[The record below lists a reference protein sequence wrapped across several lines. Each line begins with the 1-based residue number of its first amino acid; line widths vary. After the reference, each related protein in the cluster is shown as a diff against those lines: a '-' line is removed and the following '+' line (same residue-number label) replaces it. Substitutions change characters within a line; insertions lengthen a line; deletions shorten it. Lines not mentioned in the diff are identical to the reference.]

1 MTDTNND
8 RLAGLSDAKRALL
21 ERLVAERRAAAAQVR
36 PRPRPERVPLSFG
49 QERLWLVEQL
59 TPGSAAYHVPIAL
72 VLDGA
77 LDAAALDRA
86 IQEVVARH
94 ETLRTG
100 IPSVAGK
107 PHQQIAETAQVPVE
121 QVDVTSAADPE
132 AAAREL
138 ARTMSAQPFDL
149 TRGPLLRALLVRT
162 APERH
167 LLVLNAHH
175 LMIDG
180 WSIGV
185 LMGELSHLYNAFRDG
200 LPSPL
205 PPVALQYADYAMW
218 QREWL
223 DGERMDKQV
232 AYWRE
237 QLEGCPS
244 VLDIPAD
251 RPRPAVQSFR
261 GAVARHHIPADLY
274 EEIEQFSR
282 RENVTPFMTLFAAW
296 TTLLH
301 RWTGQTDL
309 PVGVGLANRPRAE
322 LESIVGFFV
331 NTLVLRTDLSGQ
343 PTFRELLAQVR
354 GTTLGAQANQD
365 APLSR
370 VLESMKLDRAASH
383 MPFLQT
389 MMFFQSYSQAA
400 VPMNGL
406 TVSRLSL
413 AEIEPGAAQT
423 DISLY
428 VNSDGPGDLLFQYST
443 DLFDADTI
451 ARLAGHLNVLL
462 AAAVENPDLHI
473 GELPLLTDAERTQ
486 LAAWNDTRAPY
497 ASDRPLIELLTAQME
512 RTPEAVAVTFN
523 GRTMT
528 YRELRCRA
536 NELARELRARG
547 VGAGSLVGLYV
558 DRSLEMLIGL
568 VAILEA
574 GGAYVPLDP
583 SYPADRLAYML
594 GAAEAKVVVTTGELR
609 GSVPVQ
615 DVDIILANASQPL
628 EDVAPI
634 DCGATPDDLAY
645 VIFTS
650 GSTGKPKGVQITQRS
665 AANLLASVARQPGMQ
680 AGDSICAVSTLSFDI
695 ALFELVLPLTVGAHI
710 LLADRDTARDGAALA
725 RLVDSSRVT
734 VMQATPATWRMLLDI
749 GWRGKP
755 DLKIIST
762 GEACPREL
770 ADRLGTCCS
779 ELWNLY
785 GPTETTVYSALGPI
799 VPGKGP
805 ISIGR
810 PVANTQI
817 HIVDRN
823 FQLLPVGVPGE
834 LLIGGDGLAR
844 GYLGRPD
851 LTSEKFI
858 PDPFSTKPG
867 ARVYRAGD
875 LALWRRDGTL
885 EVVGRMDH
893 QVKLRGFR
901 IELGEIEAA
910 LAECAGVEQAVVH
923 CREDRPG
930 DKRLVAYV
938 TLASVTANAAL
949 TADVMRAHLRKSLP
963 DYMIPSAF
971 LVLDAFPL
979 TPNGKV
985 DRKALPAPDAAGS
998 SSEGE
1003 APKTTEEVQMA
1014 ALWGEVLGRLQIKRN
1029 DNFFDLGGHSLL
1041 ATQMLARLHDTFGVE
1056 VPLRVLFDSP
1066 TVAALA
1072 SHVASAKLEIL
1083 AGENLEDL
1091 LAQLE
1096 GMSDDD
1102 VLGLTARGQQNV

>member
-1 MTDTNND
+1 MTDTND
-8 RLAGLSDAKRALL
+8 RLAGLSDAKRAML

-49 QERLWLVEQL
+49 QERLWLVEQI
-59 TPGSAAYHVPIAL
+59 TRNTSAYHVPVAL
-72 VLDGA
+72 RLEGA
-77 LDAAALDRA
+77 LDADALDRA
-86 IQEVVARH
+86 MQEVVRRH

-100 IPSVAGK
+100 IPSEAGR
-107 PHQQIAETAQVPVE
+107 PYQQISGDLHFAIDRT
-121 QVDVTSAADPE
+121 DVSAAADPV
-132 AAAREL
+132 AAAWEL
-138 ARTMSAQPFDL
+138 GRIASAKPFDL
-149 TRGPLLRALLVRT
+149 TRGPLLRVLLARM
-162 APERH
+162 APESH
-167 LLVLNAHH
+167 LLVLVVHH

-185 LMGELSHLYNAFRDG
+185 LLGELSHLYNAFRDG
-200 LPSPL
+200 KPSPL
-205 PPVALQYADYAMW
+205 PNVALQYADYAMW

-237 QLEGCPS
+237 QLDGCPS

-251 RPRPAVQSFR
+251 RARPPVQSFR
-261 GAVARHHIPADLY
+261 GAVAKHTIPADLY
-274 EEIEQFSR
+274 EEVENFSR

-301 RWTGQTDL
+301 RWTGQNDL

-331 NTLVLRTDLSGQ
+331 NTLVLRADLSGE

-370 VLESMKLDRAASH
+370 VLETMKVDRAASH

-389 MMFFQSYSQAA
+389 MMFFQSYSQAM

-406 TVSRLSL
+406 TVSRISL
-413 AEIEPGAAQT
+413 ADIDPGAAQT

-428 VNSDGPGDLLFQYST
+428 VNSDGPGDLQFQYST

-451 ARLAGHLNVLL
+451 ARLSGNLIVLIG
-462 AAAVENPDLHI
+462 AALKDPDVSI
-473 GELPLLTDAERTQ
+473 TRLPLLTEAEQAQ

-497 ASDRPLIELLTAQME
+497 ADDRPLIALLTAQME
-512 RTPEAVAVTFN
+512 RTPEAMAVTFN
-523 GRTMT
+523 GRVMT
-528 YRELRCRA
+528 YGELRCRS

-547 VGAGSLVGLYV
+547 IGAGSLVGLYV
-558 DRSLEMLIGL
+558 ERSLEMLIGL

-615 DVDIILANASQPL
+615 NVDIVLADATAPL

-665 AANLLASVARQPGMQ
+665 AANLLASVAREPGMQ

-695 ALFELVLPLTVGAHI
+695 
-710 LLADRDTARDGAALA
+710 DGAALA
-725 RLVDSSRVT
+725 RLVDASRVT
-734 VMQATPATWRMLLDI
+734 VMQATPATWRMLLEI
-749 GWRGKP
+749 GWRGKS
-755 DLKIIST
+755 DLKIITT

-770 ADRLGTCCS
+770 ADRLATCCK

-799 VPGKGP
+799 VPAAGP

-823 FQLLPVGVPGE
+823 FQPLPVGVPGE

-938 TLASVTANAAL
+938 TLASVTANATL

-971 LVLDAFPL
+971 LVLEAFPL

-985 DRKALPAPDAAGS
+985 DRKALPAPDAAGAAA
-998 SSEGE
+998 EGE
-1003 APKTTEEVQMA
+1003 LPRTPEEQQMA
-1014 ALWGEVLGRLQIKRN
+1014 ALWGEVLGRLQIKRD
-1029 DNFFDLGGHSLL
+1029 DNFFNLGGHSLL
-1041 ATQMLARLHDTFGVE
+1041 ATQMLARLHNTFGVE
-1056 VPLRVLFDSP
+1056 VPLRVLFDAP
-1066 TVAALA
+1066 TLSALSA
-1072 SHVASAKLEIL
+1072 HVATAKVESL
-1083 AGENLEDL
+1083 AGEDLDAL

-1096 GMSDDD
+1096 GMSDDE
-1102 VLGLTARGQQNV
+1102 VRGLSMHGEQNV